1 MLRSNLP
8 EKYAG
13 GIAKALGKSLRRGIF
28 EEWFDAVFFTTA
40 GLTAMGLFVAKSW
53 SDDDDIELEGKE
65 V

>member
-13 GIAKALGKSLRRGIF
+13 GIAKALGSSLRRGIF
-28 EEWFDAVFFTTA
+28 EEWFDAVYFMVA
-40 GLTAMGLFVAKSW
+40 GLTAVGLFVARSW
-53 SDDDDIELEGKE
+53 SDEDLEIEGKE